1 MTFPDELA
9 DIKPNLVPIGPVI
22 LVDFLY
28 FCIFDPLK
36 HVFSEKTRWDQME
49 KMATCF
55 FMFTILFRIF

>member
-1 MTFPDELA
+1 M
-9 DIKPNLVPIGPVI
+9 PNLVPIGPVI

-49 KMATCF
+49 KNGNMVF
-55 FMFTILFRIF
+55 YVHNTI